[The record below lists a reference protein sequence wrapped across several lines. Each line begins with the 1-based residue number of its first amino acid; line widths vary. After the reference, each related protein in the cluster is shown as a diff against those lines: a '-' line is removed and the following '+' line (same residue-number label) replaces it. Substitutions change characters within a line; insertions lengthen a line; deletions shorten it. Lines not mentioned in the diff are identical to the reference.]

1 LGQRMEPETVRMYT
15 YTVLGSV
22 VLGLQGAEKSLLST
36 KNLDGGTGRLGEV
49 HERSS
54 VRNEAR
60 TDKLA
65 NKRSQIGCKCLHTCG
80 EVVAKV
86 LAMPINY

>member
-1 LGQRMEPETVRMYT
+1 MQATADKVYT
-15 YTVLGSV
+15 YTVLGSI
-22 VLGLQGAEKSLLST
+22 VLGLQGAEKRLLST

-54 VRNEAR
+54 VCNEAR

-65 NKRSQIGCKCLHTCG
+65 NKGSQVRRKCLHTCG

-86 LAMPINY
+86 LAMSAHC

>member
-1 LGQRMEPETVRMYT
+1 MQAKADKVYT
-15 YTVLGSV
+15 YTVLGSI
-22 VLGLQGAEKSLLST
+22 VLGLQGAEKRLLGT
-36 KNLDGGTGRLGEV
+36 KNLDGRTGRLGEV

-65 NKRSQIGCKCLHTCG
+65 NERSQIRRKCLHTCG

-86 LAMPINY
+86 LAMPAHC